1 MGMANAVRI
10 VKAVAM
16 LAITAF
22 IVMVIVGV
30 YTALDAATKPYALAP
45 SESQAGI
52 GTESVPADARNMSE
66 RDGGAAGISSV
77 PDGKASAS
85 TPFGEEG
92 NGDTAAPASSPS
104 SPQAPVAQG
113 AQAPAVS
120 AGTPPASNAARTPS
134 NSGPA
139 DASAPAAPQKV
150 WHEAVYE
157 TVHHEAVYATVHHGA
172 EYTTV
177 TDYYTVCHQCSF
189 KIQGSIYPHLD
200 ATGHTGYNS
209 DVPFERSVLV
219 RDAFDEQVLV
229 SASYDEQ
236 VQVKAGY
243 WE

>member
-1 MGMANAVRI
+1 MANVVRI
-10 VKAVAM
+10 GKAVVM
-16 LAITAF
+16 LAIAAF
-22 IVMVIVGV
+22 VVMVIVGV
-30 YTALDAATKPYALAP
+30 YTALDSATKPYALAP
-45 SESQAGI
+45 SVSQTDSGAEG
-52 GTESVPADARNMSE
+52 VPINARNMSE
-66 RDGGAAGISSV
+66 HDDKAADASSA
-77 PDGKASAS
+77 PDGKTSAS
-85 TPFGEEG
+85 TPSGEEG
-92 NGDTAAPASSPS
+92 SSDTAAPTSSPLP
-104 SPQAPVAQG
+104 PQAPAARG
-113 AQAPAVS
+113 AQAPTAPAS
-120 AGTPPASNAARTPS
+120 TPPVSNTARTPS

-139 DASAPAAPQKV
+139 DASAPVAPQKV

-157 TVHHEAVYATVHHGA
+157 TVHHEAVYATVYHGA

-219 RDAFDEQVLV
+219 RDAYDEQVLV
-229 SASYDEQ
+229 SAAYDEQ